1 VNRFGTLILF
11 LSSASCLLPQDS
23 DPVLRAMKD
32 ELARSRQ
39 LRIISLD
46 APYFIE
52 YRVEDVN
59 VFSVD
64 AMLGALVSSQQMVLR
79 VPTVKVRVGDYLFD
93 NTNHL
98 YSDAYTGSRYDPD
111 HLPLEN
117 DYRAFRQV
125 LWLATDRAYKT
136 AEEAIARKRS
146 SLKNMNVTEQ
156 LPDFSKA
163 APVQAVEPIVR
174 RNPVDEALWKDR
186 TVKLSAIF
194 DGYPQVLSSGI
205 ELQTSLA
212 SDYIVNSEGTTLRVP
227 EDLAYMRVRAY
238 GLAPDGTTV
247 RDAAVFQAFEPNELP
262 VEAELRRGVTE
273 VAGNIVALA
282 QAPTGEAYDGP
293 VLFEARAAAQ
303 LFGQLLGD
311 NLKIT
316 RKPIADP
323 GRTAPHVQSELE
335 NRVGSRILPEWMD
348 VVDDPTQADW
358 RGHTLLGHYQ
368 YDMEG
373 VAPKPLALVEKGVL
387 KTFLLTRTP
396 VVKGF
401 DVSNGRARMPGNFG
415 DRAPGFGNMFVRA
428 SETVPAA
435 DMKKKLIELCRQQN
449 KPYGMLVRKIDYPSA
464 ASVDEF
470 RRLATA
476 AAQSGGNTR
485 VVSEPLLLYRV
496 YPDGREELVRSMR
509 FRGLSTRSFKDI
521 IAASDENYVFD
532 FIDSNAPLALMGAGS
547 FVTTSSVIAPS
558 VLFDELEFEPI
569 HEDVPKPPIVPAPPL
584 SGSQRAESGG
594 RKAGPLPDSHG
605 SKTNGHGSETNAH
618 GSAAY

>member
-1 VNRFGTLILF
+1 MKPGRIVLV
-11 LSSASCLLPQDS
+11 LLMAAATGVLPAQDA

-39 LRIISLD
+39 LRIVSLD

-52 YRVEDVN
+52 YRVEDVS
-59 VFSVD
+59 VFSAS
-64 AMLGALVSSQQMVLR
+64 AMLGALVSTEHELLR
-79 VPTVKVRVGDYLFD
+79 VPTVRVRVGDYLFD
-93 NTNHL
+93 NTDHM
-98 YSDAYTGSRYDPD
+98 YSDAYTGSRYDPES
-111 HLPLEN
+111 LPIEN

-136 AEEAIARKRS
+136 AEESIARKRS

-163 APVQAVEPIVR
+163 PSVQAVEPIVR
-174 RNPVDEALWKDR
+174 RSPVDEALWKDR

-194 DGYPQVLSSGI
+194 DGYPTVLSSGV

-212 SDYIVNSEGTTLRVP
+212 SDYVLNSEGTTLRVP
-227 EDLAYMRVRAY
+227 EDLAYVRARAVA
-238 GLAPDGTTV
+238 LAPDGMTV

-262 VEAELRRGVTE
+262 VEAELRRGVKE
-273 VAGNIVALA
+273 VADNVTALA
-282 QAPTGEAYDGP
+282 QAPQGEAYDGP

-303 LFGQLLGD
+303 LFGQMLGD

-335 NRVGSRILPEWMD
+335 NRLGSRILPEWMD
-348 VVDDPTQADW
+348 VVDDPTQAEW

-373 VAPKPLALVEKGVL
+373 VAPKPLTLVEKGVL

-401 DVSNGRARMPGNFG
+401 DASNGRARLPGSYG
-415 DRAPGFGNMFVRA
+415 ARAPGFGNLFVRA
-428 SETVPAA
+428 SETTPEA
-435 DMKKKLIELCRQQN
+435 DMKKKLIDLCRQRN
-449 KPYGMLVRKIDYPSA
+449 KAYGILVRKIDFPSS
-464 ASVDEF
+464 ASLDEF

-476 AAQSGGNTR
+476 AAQSGGSTR
-485 VVSEPLLLYRV
+485 LVSEPLLLYKI

-509 FRGLSTRSFKDI
+509 FRGVSTRSFKDI
-521 IAASDENYVFD
+521 IAASDENYVLD

-547 FVTTSSVIAPS
+547 FVTTASVIAPA
-558 VLFDELEFEPI
+558 VLFDEMEFEPI
-569 HEDVPKPPIVPAPPL
+569 HEDVPKPPIVPAPAL
-584 SGSQRAESGG
+584 SGGSSSQKAANSSRLLNSGF
-594 RKAGPLPDSHG
+594 
-605 SKTNGHGSETNAH
+605 
-618 GSAAY
+618 

>member
-1 VNRFGTLILF
+1 VKLGRVGRLAFGLLTCGLGF
-11 LSSASCLLPQDS
+11 LAAQDA

-32 ELARSRQ
+32 ELERSRQ
-39 LRIISLD
+39 LRIVSLD

-52 YRVEDVN
+52 YRVEDVSE
-59 VFSVD
+59 FS
-64 AMLGALVSSQQMVLR
+64 AAATLGALISSNQSVLR
-79 VPTVKVRVGDYLFD
+79 VPTVRVRVGDYIFD

-98 YSDAYTGSRYDPD
+98 YSDAYTGSRYDPEQ
-111 HLPLEN
+111 LPMEN

-136 AEEAIARKRS
+136 AEESIARKRS

-163 APVQAVEPIVR
+163 PAVQAVQPVAR
-174 RNPVDEALWKDR
+174 RNPVNEAFWKDR
-186 TVKLSAIF
+186 TVKLSGIF
-194 DGYPQVLSSGI
+194 DSYPQVLSSGI

-212 SDYIVNSEGTTLRVP
+212 SDYVVNSEGTTLRIP
-227 EDLAYMRVRAY
+227 EDLAFMRVRAY

-247 RDAAVFQAFEPNELP
+247 RDAAVFQAFEPNDLP

-273 VAGNIVALA
+273 VAGNVVALA
-282 QAPTGEAYDGP
+282 QAPPGEAYDGP

-316 RKPIADP
+316 RKPIVDP
-323 GRTAPHVQSELE
+323 GRTAPHIQSELE
-335 NRVGSRILPEWMD
+335 NRIGSRILPDWMD

-373 VAPKPLALVEKGVL
+373 VAPKPLELVEKGVL
-387 KTFLLTRTP
+387 KNFFLTRTP
-396 VVKGF
+396 VIKGF
-401 DVSNGRARMPGNFG
+401 NASNGRARMPGNFG
-415 DRAPGFGNMFVRA
+415 SRAPGFGNMFVRA
-428 SETVPAA
+428 SQTMPAG
-435 DMKKKLIELCRQQN
+435 DMKKKLIELCQQRN
-449 KPYGMLVRKIDYPSA
+449 KPYGMLVRKIDYPSS

-476 AAQSGGNTR
+476 AAQSGASSR
-485 VVSEPLLLYRV
+485 LVSEPLLLYRI
-496 YPDGREELVRSMR
+496 YPDGREELVRNVR
-509 FRGLSTRSFKDI
+509 FRGVSTRSLKDI

-547 FVTTSSVIAPS
+547 FVTTSSVIAPA
-558 VLFDELEFEPI
+558 VLFDEMEFEPV

-584 SGSQRAESGG
+584 SGSQRADAERPHPDG
-594 RKAGPLPDSHG
+594 RGSVAPGRGPVS
-605 SKTNGHGSETNAH
+605 N
-618 GSAAY
+618 